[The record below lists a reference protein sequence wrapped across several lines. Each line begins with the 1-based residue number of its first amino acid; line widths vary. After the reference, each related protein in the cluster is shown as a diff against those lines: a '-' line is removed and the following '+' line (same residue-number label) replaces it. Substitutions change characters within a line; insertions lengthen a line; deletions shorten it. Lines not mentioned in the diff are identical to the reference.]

1 MTPPLKIALIVHHKL
16 EMGTGAAG
24 STLTLAAALRHRGHL
39 VDVIGMELVG
49 NGDSALYQIRFPWK
63 VAKFLRRAI
72 KDEAYDIVDA
82 STGDY
87 WLLTTK
93 EVAATSTV
101 FVTRSHGL
109 EPLAVAARRRAARVG
124 ELQLRWR
131 YRLYHGG
138 WRLTEVQ
145 RSIGVADL
153 KLVLNLTEKAY
164 LTEIL
169 GVRANSVALTAPVA
183 GQAFSQ
189 VAPQTPL
196 PYRLLVVGG
205 QQWRKGSADHTTVVE
220 SLLRADP
227 DLEVTWLGVTTAP
240 VSNVFADRVRTIERY
255 APGEFGEIL
264 DAHGVMLSL
273 TRFEGLPV
281 VMLEAMSHGVCIV
294 ANAVPGPVDILI
306 GEAGILVTTGDLPGA
321 VRAVQRLRVSDLRT
335 QMGNTAHQAAHKYCP
350 ERVVDLLL
358 ENYYEARTAKLHS
371 LHS

>member
-1 MTPPLKIALIVHHKL
+1 MKPPLKIALIVHHQL
-16 EMGTGAAG
+16 ESGTGAAG
-24 STLTLAAALRHRGHL
+24 STLALAAALRHRGHV

-49 NGDSALYQIRFPWK
+49 SGESTVHQIRFPWK

-72 KDEAYDIVDA
+72 KDQAYDIVDA

-93 EVAATSTV
+93 EVGATPTV

-109 EPLAVAARRRAARVG
+109 EPLAVTARRRAARLG
-124 ELQLRWR
+124 ELRLRWR

-169 GVRANSVALTAPVA
+169 AVRANSVALTAPVA
-183 GQAFSQ
+183 GSAFSQ
-189 VAPQTPL
+189 AAPQLPL

-205 QQWRKGSADHTTVVE
+205 QQWRKGATDHSIVVE
-220 SLLRADP
+220 SLLRANH
-227 DLEVTWLGVTTAP
+227 DLEVTWLGVGTAP
-240 VSNVFADRVRTIERY
+240 VAHDVASRVQTIERY
-255 APGEFGEIL
+255 APAEFGQIL

-281 VMLEAMSHGVCIV
+281 VMLEAMSHGVSVV
-294 ANAVPGPVDILI
+294 ANAVPGPIDLLI
-306 GEAGILVTTGDLPGA
+306 GGAGVLVTPGDLNEAVGA
-321 VRAVQRLRVSDLRT
+321 IERLCDNDIRA
-335 QMGNTAHQAAHKYCP
+335 QMGATAHQAVQKYRP
-350 ERVVDLLL
+350 DRVVDLLV
-358 ENYYEARTAKLHS
+358 ENYYEAQTAKRAS

>member
-1 MTPPLKIALIVHHKL
+1 M
-16 EMGTGAAG
+16 
-24 STLTLAAALRHRGHL
+24 
-39 VDVIGMELVG
+39 
-49 NGDSALYQIRFPWK
+49 RFPWK

-72 KDEAYDIVDA
+72 EDEAYDIVDA

-109 EPLAVAARRRAARVG
+109 EPLAVAARRRAARLG
-124 ELQLRWR
+124 ELRLRWR

-169 GVRANSVALTAPVA
+169 GVRAESVALTAPVA
-183 GQAFSQ
+183 GVSFSL
-189 VAPQTPL
+189 VAPRTPL

-205 QQWRKGSADHTTVVE
+205 QQWRKGAADHSTVVE

-227 DLEVTWLGVTTAP
+227 ELEVTWLGAATAP
-240 VSNVFADRVRTIERY
+240 VSNDVAHRVRMIDRY
-255 APGEFGEIL
+255 EPGEFGEIL

-306 GEAGILVTTGDLPGA
+306 GGAGMLVPSGDLVAA
-321 VRAVQRLRVSDLRT
+321 VRAVERLRDSAVRT
-335 QMGNTAHQAAHKYCP
+335 QMGNTAHHAVQKYRP

-358 ENYYEARTAKLHS
+358 ENYREARTAKLAS
-371 LHS
+371 LHSEFERGAQS

>member
-1 MTPPLKIALIVHHKL
+1 MAEPLKIALIVHHQL
-16 EMGTGAAG
+16 ELGTGAAG
-24 STLTLAAALRHRGHL
+24 STLTLAAALRHRGHM
-39 VDVIGMELVG
+39 VDVIGMEIVG
-49 NGDSALYQIRFPWK
+49 PGDSTLNQIRFPWK

-93 EVAATSTV
+93 EVAATPTV

-109 EPLAVAARRRAARVG
+109 EPLAVAARKRAARLG
-124 ELQLRWR
+124 ELRLRWR

-169 GVRANSVALTAPVA
+169 GVRAATVAITAPVA
-183 GQAFSQ
+183 GKAFATAS
-189 VAPQTPL
+189 PSTPL
-196 PYRLLVVGG
+196 PYRVLVTGG
-205 QQWRKGSADHTTVVE
+205 QQWRKGSLDHATVVE
-220 SLLRADP
+220 KLLRENP
-227 DLEVTWLGVTTAP
+227 TLEVTWLGVERAP
-240 VSNVFADRVRTIERY
+240 IEGELATRVATIPSY
-255 APGEFGEIL
+255 SPDEFGSIL
-264 DAHGVMLSL
+264 DRHGVLLSL

-281 VMLEAMSHGVCIV
+281 VMLEAMSHGVCVV
-294 ANAVPGPVDILI
+294 ANAVPGPVDLLI
-306 GEAGILVTTGDLPGA
+306 GGAGQLVAPGDLDAAVEAIRALADDALRSEMGA
-321 VRAVQRLRVSDLRT
+321 
-335 QMGNTAHQAAHKYCP
+335 TAHRVVEKYRP
-350 ERVVDLLL
+350 DRVVDVLL
-358 ENYYEARTAKLHS
+358 ENYHEARNAKRAS

>member
-1 MTPPLKIALIVHHKL
+1 M
-16 EMGTGAAG
+16 
-24 STLTLAAALRHRGHL
+24 
-39 VDVIGMELVG
+39 
-49 NGDSALYQIRFPWK
+49 
-63 VAKFLRRAI
+63 
-72 KDEAYDIVDA
+72 
-82 STGDY
+82 
-87 WLLTTK
+87 
-93 EVAATSTV
+93 
-101 FVTRSHGL
+101 
-109 EPLAVAARRRAARVG
+109 
-124 ELQLRWR
+124 
-131 YRLYHGG
+131 
-138 WRLTEVQ
+138 
-145 RSIGVADL
+145 
-153 KLVLNLTEKAY
+153 
-164 LTEIL
+164 
-169 GVRANSVALTAPVA
+169 
-183 GQAFSQ
+183 
-189 VAPQTPL
+189 
-196 PYRLLVVGG
+196 
-205 QQWRKGSADHTTVVE
+205 VE

-294 ANAVPGPVDILI
+294 ANAVPGPVDLLI

-335 QMGNTAHQAAHKYCP
+335 QMGNTAHQAAQKYCP